1 MELSDRLS
9 ALRREKG
16 LTLRELAEQ
25 VGITAAALSN
35 YEKGQKE
42 PSLSYAKKLAQYYGV
57 SLDYLCSGEKNAKVQ
72 DNRFFTYGDIIR
84 TLFALIAYT
93 SGGCGTERMDE
104 HSSRIMLQA
113 IGKTWKM
120 ETRVEHPREMD
131 VSFILK
137 DTRITEFF
145 DVYMRLKQLVRTK
158 QLPQSV
164 CDDWYKNNLK
174 AMDGI
179 KLETGESSKN
189 KTPYLTAVSTPI
201 PPALK

>member
-9 ALRREKG
+9 ALRKEKG

-25 VGITAAALSN
+25 VGITAAALSS

-42 PSLSYAKKLAQYYGV
+42 PSLGYAKKLAQYYGV
-57 SLDYLCSGEKNAKVQ
+57 SLDYLCGGEKNAEVQ

-93 SGGCGTERMDE
+93 SGGCGTVRMDE
-104 HSSRIMLQA
+104 HSSRIIIQA
-113 IGKTWKM
+113 VGKSWKM
-120 ETRVEHPREMD
+120 ETLVEHPGKMD
-131 VSFILK
+131 ISFILE
-137 DTRITEFF
+137 DARITEFF
-145 DVYMRLKQLVRTK
+145 DVYMRLKQLVQTK

-174 AMDGI
+174 AMDDI
-179 KLETGESSKN
+179 KLEIKESSKN

-201 PPALK
+201 PSALK

>member
-9 ALRREKG
+9 ALRKEKG

-25 VGITAAALSN
+25 VGITAAALSS

-42 PSLSYAKKLAQYYGV
+42 PSLGYAKKLAQYYGV
-57 SLDYLCSGEKNAKVQ
+57 SLDYLCGGEKNAEVQ

-93 SGGCGTERMDE
+93 SGGCGTARMDE
-104 HSSRIMLQA
+104 HSSRIIIQA
-113 IGKTWKM
+113 VGKSWKM
-120 ETRVEHPREMD
+120 ETLVEHPGKMD
-131 VSFILK
+131 ISFILE
-137 DTRITEFF
+137 DARITEFF
-145 DVYMRLKQLVRTK
+145 DVYMRLKQLVQTK

-174 AMDGI
+174 AMDDI
-179 KLETGESSKN
+179 KLEIKESSKN

-201 PPALK
+201 PSALK

>member
-9 ALRREKG
+9 ALRKEKG

-25 VGITAAALSN
+25 VGITAAALSS

-42 PSLSYAKKLAQYYGV
+42 PSLGYAKKLAQYYGV
-57 SLDYLCSGEKNAKVQ
+57 SLDYLCGGEKKAEVQ

-84 TLFALIAYT
+84 TLSALIT
-93 SGGCGTERMDE
+93 TDGGYGIEHMNER
-104 HSSRIMLQA
+104 SSQIILLA
-113 IGKTWKM
+113 SGKTWKM
-120 ETRVEHPREMD
+120 ETRVQHPGKMD
-131 VSFILK
+131 ISFILE
-137 DTRITEFF
+137 DARITEFF
-145 DVYMRLKQLVRTK
+145 DVYMRLKQLVQTK

-179 KLETGESSKN
+179 KLETKESSKN
-189 KTPYLTAVSTPI
+189 KTPYLTAASTPI
-201 PPALK
+201 PSALK

>member
-9 ALRREKG
+9 ALRKEKG

-25 VGITAAALSN
+25 VGITAAALSS

-42 PSLSYAKKLAQYYGV
+42 PSLGYAKKLAQYYGV
-57 SLDYLCSGEKNAKVQ
+57 SLDYLCGGEKNAEVQ

-93 SGGCGTERMDE
+93 SGVCGTVRMDE
-104 HSSRIMLQA
+104 HSSRTIIQA
-113 IGKTWKM
+113 VGKSWKM
-120 ETRVEHPREMD
+120 ETLVEHPGKMD
-131 VSFILK
+131 ISFILE
-137 DTRITEFF
+137 DARITEFF
-145 DVYMRLKQLVRTK
+145 DVYMRLKQLVKTK

-174 AMDGI
+174 AMDDI
-179 KLETGESSKN
+179 KLEIKESSKN

-201 PPALK
+201 PSVLK